1 VAAPRKH
8 KGVNVD
14 NSCGHSKMMNKKE
27 RPKES
32 ARNGKGRSW
41 RVVVEVK
48 GKGTKLYHER
58 RKGR

>member
-1 VAAPRKH
+1 
-8 KGVNVD
+8 
-14 NSCGHSKMMNKKE
+14 MMNKKE

-58 RKGR
+58 RKER